1 VPPRGRRPAGG
12 SDTREAI
19 LTAAGEL
26 FAEVGFE
33 RATMREVATRAGVDP
48 ALIHHY
54 FINKDGLLAAALAL
68 PVDPAALLTGLDKD
82 PDRAGQAIVRRVLG
96 VWEADP
102 ETRRRMLALMRVGL
116 SHEHAAGVL
125 RDLLG
130 STILTA
136 MARVVAE
143 DDRPLRAALVGTQMG
158 GLLLGR
164 YLLGIPAVRDATPE
178 QLVVAVGPVV
188 QHYLTGPVSG
198 TANRRQ
204 SRPRNEHEDGPRNG
218 QENGR
223 GTGRRTQNQ

>member
-12 SDTREAI
+12 SDTRETI
-19 LTAAGEL
+19 LAAAGEL

-33 RATMREVATRAGVDP
+33 RATMREVATRARVDP

-68 PVDPAALLTGLDKD
+68 PVDPAALLAGLDQD

-102 ETRRRMLALMRVGL
+102 QTRRRMLALMRVGL

-178 QLVVAVGPVV
+178 QLVVAIGPVV

-198 TANRRQ
+198 NVNERQ
-204 SRPRNEHEDGPRNG
+204 NGP
-218 QENGR
+218 QNGR
-223 GTGRRTQNQ
+223 GTGRRAQGG